1 MTTVK
6 LFKKR
11 KLFKRFPVINFCSFK
26 SRQELVILFPLK
38 SDLNEVYTL
47 NPNKDFSDMSNF
59 N

>member
-11 KLFKRFPVINFCSFK
+11 KLFKRFPVIIFSFK
-26 SRQELVILFPLK
+26 SRQELVILFPLN

-47 NPNKDFSDMSNF
+47 NPNKDFFDMTNF

>member
-26 SRQELVILFPLK
+26 SRQELVIFFPLN

-47 NPNKDFSDMSNF
+47 NPNKDFF
-59 N
+59 RRE

>member
-1 MTTVK
+1 MANVK

-11 KLFKRFPVINFCSFK
+11 KLFKRFPLINFCSFK
-26 SRQELVILFPLK
+26 SRQEFVILFPLN

-47 NPNKDFSDMSNF
+47 NPNKDFFDVSNF